1 MKYRRYTAPEVV
13 EQTREAIHL
22 FIRKQIDP
30 FVALLDE
37 NFVWIGDYEPLYMC
51 GIPAFLESVKTEM
64 QELPVN
70 ITEEEYT
77 LLSHEQHLWITYG
90 RFTANT
96 GGLAAKV
103 HFTPAPCQR
112 QPRQTNAAGYRAVEN
127 LRAAARGK
135 KYLEKTGSE
144 TVDPSKLKRKYP
156 LSAAKR
162 NTIHKSG

>member
-64 QELPVN
+64 QELSL
-70 ITEEEYT
+70 I
-77 LLSHEQHLWITYG
+77 HI
-90 RFTANT
+90 
-96 GGLAAKV
+96 
-103 HFTPAPCQR
+103 
-112 QPRQTNAAGYRAVEN
+112 
-127 LRAAARGK
+127 
-135 KYLEKTGSE
+135 SE
-144 TVDPSKLKRKYP
+144 PTR
-156 LSAAKR
+156 
-162 NTIHKSG
+162 H